1 MILGDFTRVPAVL
14 IALAWSVIA
23 WRRAYG
29 WWTWGIGVAAIAHM
43 SAVASVTLFPLPVQP
58 EVIAQGREF
67 QDGRNNIVPLASLLN
82 AIATG
87 NYPSVIS
94 QSIGNLLM
102 LAPLGLYG
110 PLLWPRMRSW
120 KVAVVVGLAISLA
133 VELLQLGISTYL
145 GYTYKIADI
154 DDLILNTAGVALGYL
169 GFRVAA
175 HWIDLDD
182 RPESSDARG
191 ARA

>member
-14 IALAWSVIA
+14 IAIVWSVFA
-23 WRRAYG
+23 WRRGYG

-67 QDGRNNIVPLASLLN
+67 QNAHNNIVPLSSLAS

-120 KVAVVVGLAISLA
+120 KVAVVLGMATSLA

-145 GYTYKIADI
+145 GYTYKIADV
-154 DDLILNTAGVALGYL
+154 DDVILNTVGVALGYL
-169 GFRVAA
+169 AFRVAA
-175 HWIDLDD
+175 RWVDLDN
-182 RPESSDARG
+182 RSESDAR
-191 ARA
+191 RAMA